1 MTFHRN
7 AALLTDMPSLAD
19 CFDLLINRFDPM
31 DFIPA
36 IIAKPAEIARIF
48 ALRSVIPD
56 CF

>member
-1 MTFHRN
+1 
-7 AALLTDMPSLAD
+7 MPSLAD

-48 ALRSVIPD
+48 GPVFL
-56 CF
+56 CFAAVGVVY